1 MTDIIRMEVKAV
13 GSETDMD
20 ILEQKVRH
28 IQMDGLK
35 WGSSY
40 LEEIGYGI
48 KKLII
53 DAIVDSEIGQ
63 DDIIELIEAEDE
75 YVQSVDV
82 VSRNKC

>member
-1 MTDIIRMEVKAV
+1 MTDIIRFEVKST
-13 GSETDMD
+13 GSEIDMD
-20 ILEQKVRH
+20 ILEQKVRSVH
-28 IQMDGLK
+28 VNGLK
-35 WGSSY
+35 WGSSC
-40 LEEIGYGI
+40 LEEICYGV

-53 DAIVDSEIGQ
+53 DAIVNSEIGQ